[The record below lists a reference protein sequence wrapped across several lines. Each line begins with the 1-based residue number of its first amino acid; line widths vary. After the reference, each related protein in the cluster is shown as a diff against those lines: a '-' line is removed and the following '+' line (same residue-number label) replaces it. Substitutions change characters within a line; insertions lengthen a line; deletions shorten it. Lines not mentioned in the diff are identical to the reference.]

1 MALPPTVRRASADR
15 VRPDVRTTRR
25 AGKIRP
31 IVETPM
37 KPLTPAHKNTV
48 TLTAACLACLM
59 FGLEI
64 SSVPVIL
71 PILETVLRSSFRDL
85 QWIMNAYTIACAAV
99 LMAAGALA
107 DRYGRKR
114 AFLLCLVLFGL
125 TSPACGLAGSS
136 TWLIAGRFLQGM
148 AGGAMLVCQLAVLS
162 HQFADSAAR
171 ARPSAPGAWSLASAW
186 AWARSSAPA
195 SWRRP
200 AGRGCSWCMFPSR
213 WRPSA
218 WRRPAWTNR
227 ATRNTA
233 G

>member
-1 MALPPTVRRASADR
+1 
-15 VRPDVRTTRR
+15 
-25 AGKIRP
+25 
-31 IVETPM
+31 M

-71 PILETVLRSSFRDL
+71 PILETVLRSSCDL

-125 TSPACGLAGSS
+125 TSWPAA
-136 TWLIAGRFLQGM
+136 WQ
-148 AGGAMLVCQLAVLS
+148 AV
-162 HQFADSAAR
+162 
-171 ARPSAPGAWSLASAW
+171 PPG
-186 AWARSSAPA
+186 
-195 SWRRP
+195 
-200 AGRGCSWCMFPSR
+200 
-213 WRPSA
+213 
-218 WRRPAWTNR
+218 
-227 ATRNTA
+227 
-233 G
+233 

>member
-1 MALPPTVRRASADR
+1 MALLPTVRRASADR

-125 TSPACGLAGSS
+125 TS
-136 TWLIAGRFLQGM
+136 
-148 AGGAMLVCQLAVLS
+148 
-162 HQFADSAAR
+162 
-171 ARPSAPGAWSLASAW
+171 
-186 AWARSSAPA
+186 
-195 SWRRP
+195 RP
-200 AGRGCSWCMFPSR
+200 A
-213 WRPSA
+213 A
-218 WRRPAWTNR
+218 WQAVPP
-227 ATRNTA
+227 